1 MSHLSPPPDPSQIFQ
16 QFLHGQ
22 PAATSLSAYTNN
34 ASTSLSAYT
43 NNASNSLSAYTNNPS
58 TSLSA
63 YTNNTG
69 PRSTGVTTP
78 GMVPCQTSMMFT
90 QHAYNSPMAQRH
102 HQSHPWMN
110 QLPPQCNQEM
120 PYPPAPSQW
129 QEYQWGQES
138 QRSQMLPICST
149 SIQQQSISCDI
160 TMAHSQQN
168 QLQNQ
173 NMPNFPSTH
182 TPVSSWSQFNSSEHL
197 ESRSNAGQNS
207 ESFPLSSDFSW
218 KEDCSMSGYYERN
231 TSNQSAYNYDFQGNG
246 SKMTQGETME
256 DKINDPLSELKDTYE
271 NDDMSISDS
280 GNDSDGNEEHY
291 FSEPKTVIDYQHG
304 QADIVPSRETFNFT
318 SYESEE
324 ANPDSFF
331 DAYSFNSFAKDAE
344 EKKDVTDEN
353 VLKIKAEDILKQLAA
368 SVDVLKN
375 LQKSNIQNVQEKK
388 SSITSTEAIG
398 DLEDWSVGVT
408 QNQTDPE
415 INAAASKDDQHLR
428 IVESVGKDVDACNE
442 IESGRLIFKL
452 INYLTII
459 VK

>member
-1 MSHLSPPPDPSQIFQ
+1 
-16 QFLHGQ
+16 
-22 PAATSLSAYTNN
+22 
-34 ASTSLSAYT
+34 
-43 NNASNSLSAYTNNPS
+43 
-58 TSLSA
+58 
-63 YTNNTG
+63 
-69 PRSTGVTTP
+69 
-78 GMVPCQTSMMFT
+78 
-90 QHAYNSPMAQRH
+90 MAQRH
-102 HQSHPWMN
+102 YQSHPWMN

-120 PYPPAPSQW
+120 PHPPVPSQW

-138 QRSQMLPICST
+138 QRPPMLPICST
-149 SIQQQSISCDI
+149 PIQQQSISCDI

-173 NMPNFPSTH
+173 NMHNFSSTH
-182 TPVSSWSQFNSSEHL
+182 TPVSSWSQFNASEHL
-197 ESRSNAGQNS
+197 KSRSNAGQNS

-218 KEDCSMSGYYERN
+218 KEDCSKSGYYERN

-256 DKINDPLSELKDTYE
+256 DKVYDPQSEKSAITKNSSELKDTYE

-304 QADIVPSRETFNFT
+304 QADIVPSRETFYSTN
-318 SYESEE
+318 YESEE
-324 ANPDSFF
+324 AKPDSFF
-331 DAYSFNSFAKDAE
+331 DAYSFNSFAKDAD
-344 EKKDVTDEN
+344 EKKDVTDGN

-415 INAAASKDDQHLR
+415 INAAASKNDENLS

-442 IESGRLIFKL
+442 IESGRLFFEL
-452 INYLTII
+452 INNI
-459 VK
+459 